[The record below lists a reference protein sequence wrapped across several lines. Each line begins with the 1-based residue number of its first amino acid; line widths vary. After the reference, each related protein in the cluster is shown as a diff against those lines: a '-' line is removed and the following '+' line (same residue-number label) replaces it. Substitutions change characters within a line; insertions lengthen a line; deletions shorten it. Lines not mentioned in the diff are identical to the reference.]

1 MSRGGSV
8 GPVQEGCPWL
18 VVRCRSKVLR
28 QLHECIQKIAIN
40 MAAISEKYL
49 QEAGYDEAE

>member
-1 MSRGGSV
+1 M

-18 VVRCRSKVLR
+18 VVRRRSKVLR
-28 QLHECIQKIAIN
+28 QLHECAQKITVN

-49 QEAGYDEAE
+49 QEAGQDEAK